1 MDDAG
6 AKTGKDNVIDQ
17 VFVASMGAGM
27 LNRISGSASALV
39 DTLNIRPA
47 MAECIEN
54 GPASGAS
61 AIKLG
66 YMAIASGVC
75 DCVLVVGGEQMRVV
89 SGWEATDFVA
99 TMLHPTGEYPYGL
112 TLPSFAGMFTRLR
125 FEKYGETSEISPPSR

>member
-75 DCVLVVGGEQMRVV
+75 DCVLVVGGRADA
-89 SGWEATDFVA
+89 GGIRLGGHRFRGHHAPP
-99 TMLHPTGEYPYGL
+99 HGEYPLRL
-112 TLPSFAGMFTRLR
+112 TLPSFAGMFTACALR
-125 FEKYGETSEISPPSR
+125 STARPARISHASR